1 MDAIRVMK
9 YFFAFPYVGGIL
21 VVASFFFPVASFF
34 DPNWFGD
41 PSYSYWMWGLLGT
54 VNWNFHGTWYWWT
67 EYSFIQ
73 NIIPIFV
80 FGLFCCA
87 FIIFLAIKIVLKA
100 RKIGI
105 EEKFLDDIRFPIYSG
120 VIFAITLIWMSV
132 IEIYFSI
139 YGFVDYTPV
148 FSFWGQF
155 NVQFGI
161 SGIFLGASLPIIGFV
176 LTKIYYKR
184 YDYLFYEEEE
194 E

>member
-1 MDAIRVMK
+1 MDVIRVMK
-9 YFFAFPYVGGIL
+9 YFFAFPYLGGIL

-54 VNWNFHGTWYWWT
+54 VNWAFHGTWYWWT

-80 FGLFCCA
+80 FGLFCCS